1 MDILCGGLSRNKSI
15 IELSFVNSRFSEND
29 STHLL
34 LANSFRTMTS
44 LNHLSFSN
52 CRLEDEQCHDLI
64 LSLIGQ
70 DKLLELNLDGNRCHN
85 LGLKALSV
93 LLTENPI
100 LVLDLSSQKVTGEG
114 MDLTQLSAGLAKSKL
129 RCLQLSGNTFDS
141 ASIEALS
148 EAVGENSS
156 LKIIHLAW
164 CPLDE
169 SAMMLLGNAMRRNG
183 SVEKLVF
190 HGCGIDNQGLSRFAN
205 RMRQMKGLRR
215 LDLGGTQAFDSFG
228 LFSLV
233 AALQRN
239 TEMDEIIIPVANKD
253 RHYTEEARYIM
264 FLCDANRGG
273 RRFLRVKERCPVALW
288 PLILSKIQHM
298 ETPFVL
304 DGMELRSIPPVSLI
318 MDQHDE
324 DEDDGE
330 DRMSIDGE
338 DEECCDIAM
347 PCADEGTVRR
357 ISVLYHLLRNGP
369 LLQV

>member
-1 MDILCGGLSRNKSI
+1 
-15 IELSFVNSRFSEND
+15 
-29 STHLL
+29 
-34 LANSFRTMTS
+34 
-44 LNHLSFSN
+44 
-52 CRLEDEQCHDLI
+52 
-64 LSLIGQ
+64 
-70 DKLLELNLDGNRCHN
+70 
-85 LGLKALSV
+85 
-93 LLTENPI
+93 
-100 LVLDLSSQKVTGEG
+100 
-114 MDLTQLSAGLAKSKL
+114 MDLTRLSPGLAQSKL
-129 RCLQLSGNTFDS
+129 RCLQLSGNTFDL

-169 SAMMLLGNAMRRNG
+169 SSMLLLGNAMRRNG
-183 SVEKLVF
+183 SVEKLVL

-215 LDLGGTQAFDSFG
+215 LDLGGTQSFDSFG

-239 TEMDEIIIPVANKD
+239 TEVDEVILPVANKD
-253 RHYTEEARYIM
+253 KHYTEEARYIM

-288 PLILSKIQHM
+288 PLVLNKIQDM
-298 ETPFVL
+298 ETPFMLEGLEQVH
-304 DGMELRSIPPVSLI
+304 SIPPVSLI
-318 MDQHDE
+318 MDQ
-324 DEDDGE
+324 DDDDDDDD
-330 DRMSIDGE
+330 DRMSIDGG
-338 DEECCDIAM
+338 DDQDCCDTNM

-369 LLQV
+369 LLQL